1 MLYARIMF
9 PLLASSLVLYYVMLI
24 LEILE
29 IYTFKKRNIEGK
41 DFIPFRRW
49 IK

>member
-1 MLYARIMF
+1 MLYAKIMF
-9 PLLASSLVLYYVMLI
+9 PMLAAMLVLYYVMLI
-24 LEILE
+24 LEIVE
-29 IYTFKKRNIEGK
+29 IYIFKKRNIESK